1 MEHTV
6 YLDNAATTFP
16 KPEEVYEAL
25 DMANRELAFNA
36 GRGTYNLA
44 KKATDLIICRL
55 YLLCNII
62 HFLLLLQHLYFQ
74 QLLLPEFP
82 RFLQVIHLLS

>member
-44 KKATDLIICRL
+44 KKATDLIETTKKQILGVVCPK
-55 YLLCNII
+55 YSSCAMIPV
-62 HFLLLLQHLYFQ
+62 LQ
-74 QLLLPEFP
+74 
-82 RFLQVIHLLS
+82 

>member
-44 KKATDLIICRL
+44 KKATDLIETTKKQIPGSVSFVPSCAGL
-55 YLLCNII
+55 MIAG
-62 HFLLLLQHLYFQ
+62 
-74 QLLLPEFP
+74 E
-82 RFLQVIHLLS
+82 VIKDLIK